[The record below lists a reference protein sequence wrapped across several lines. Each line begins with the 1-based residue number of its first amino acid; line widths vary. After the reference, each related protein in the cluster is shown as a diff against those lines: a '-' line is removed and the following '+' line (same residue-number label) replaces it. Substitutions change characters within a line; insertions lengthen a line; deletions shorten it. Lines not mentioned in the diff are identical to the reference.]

1 MMTRNDVF
9 NALFDTIRDSLDWA
23 YEVENKEYASY
34 VNGVITLGDKLLSQL
49 DKNDQSKEGW
59 TWWEKHKDLKSL
71 SKS

>member
-1 MMTRNDVF
+1 MERNDVF
-9 NALFDTIRDSLDWA
+9 FALFDTIRDSLEWA

-59 TWWEKHKDLKSL
+59 IWWEKHKDLESL
-71 SKS
+71 SKY